1 LKWSPDGY
9 YFACGSNDNS
19 LMVFSPK
26 TRFPIM
32 KKRHS
37 AAVKAID
44 WNPRQRGILAS
55 GGGTADRKIK
65 LWNVNKQSLINE
77 IDTGSQICTIK
88 FAKKENEIITT
99 HGFSQNE
106 ISIWSNP
113 SLTKIKSLYGHN
125 QRVLFQ
131 SMSPNGE
138 YIVTGAGDETLRF
151 WDLNYKENIKFTMN
165 EENLYSSNTS
175 SYKFKNKRKNKTNN
189 FNISVL
195 R

>member
-1 LKWSPDGY
+1 
-9 YFACGSNDNS
+9 
-19 LMVFSPK
+19 MVFSPK

-44 WNPRQRGILAS
+44 WSTRQRGILAS

-88 FAKKENEIITT
+88 FSKKENELITT

-106 ISIWSNP
+106 ISVWNSP
-113 SLTKIKSLYGHN
+113 SLRKVKSLYGHN

-131 SMSPNGE
+131 SMSPNGD
-138 YIVTGAGDETLRF
+138 YVVTGAGDETLRF
-151 WDLNYKENIKFTMN
+151 WDLNYKKNFKFNMN
-165 EENLYSSNTS
+165 EENLDLKNMN
-175 SYKFKNKRKNKTNN
+175 SYKFRNKRKNKTNN